1 VIISDYVKAFNTVI
15 IIILKKGFL
24 YIENIVLYQHG
35 KKRRKVVSH
44 SKAIP
49 LKDFNYYSLL
59 GALYFEFSFR
69 AMARRCRYDSDA
81 NIVMASAIE
90 EKIELRE
97 CMIVAML
104 L

>member
-15 IIILKKGFL
+15 IVILKKGFL

-35 KKRRKVVSH
+35 KKQRKVVSH

-49 LKDFNYYSLL
+49 LKDLNYYSLL

-69 AMARRCRYDSDA
+69 AMARRCQYDDA
-81 NIVMASAIE
+81 NIVMAPAIE